1 MLEKCNWVSCVC
13 SKGGPGTRPLSEL
26 VRFTSEENLKT
37 WVSWIWRASEVGLE
51 APAHCQR
58 HHPPLSVTQTPHTLP
73 DQDIVP
79 SPLIC
84 FRAVTVAQVF
94 ISYVSCSETTSIT
107 IFHVLDTNRPA
118 HQDLH
123 TYLPATNQHFFN
135 FELCCSAGV
144 CVVSESYYYYYY
156 YIT

>member
-1 MLEKCNWVSCVC
+1 MGHRLPYSGLYLETCWISAIGYLVHVAR
-13 SKGGPGTRPLSEL
+13 GTQGTRPLSEPL
-26 VRFTSEENLKT
+26 RFTSEENLKN
-37 WVSWIWRASEVGLE
+37 WVSWIWRAREVGLE

-94 ISYVSCSETTSIT
+94 ISYVSCSETTSFM
-107 IFHVLDTNRPA
+107 IFHVLDTNRLA

-123 TYLPATNQHFFN
+123 TGWFLYW
-135 FELCCSAGV
+135 SALKMTK
-144 CVVSESYYYYYY
+144 CQ
-156 YIT
+156 TLMKF